1 MPIVETIYLKMNL
14 GKYLNSNSPKLNA
27 YFGINN
33 QGNYKSLFG
42 YISCLLPSN
51 ENLILGKDIF
61 TGWIQD
67 MIVLAVPLSNREI
80 YFNFNRIKPQD
91 VRLQSE
97 CKCPNDFSRNENE
110 FSQYCLRNDEI
121 KFDQKNVSYLNDFA
135 HPLEYINDEKF
146 ETSWISSTLPLMDSA
161 DNSAQP
167 IKISLD
173 FENGIYILNRIELY
187 FTSVPPTEI
196 LIETNYEN
204 KWQIL
209 QKYSTACNPNEKNC
223 RKLPRFNF
231 V

>member
-80 YFNFNRIKPQD
+80 YFNFR
-91 VRLQSE
+91 
-97 CKCPNDFSRNENE
+97 
-110 FSQYCLRNDEI
+110 
-121 KFDQKNVSYLNDFA
+121 A
-135 HPLEYINDEKF
+135 
-146 ETSWISSTLPLMDSA
+146 
-161 DNSAQP
+161 
-167 IKISLD
+167 
-173 FENGIYILNRIELY
+173 
-187 FTSVPPTEI
+187 
-196 LIETNYEN
+196 
-204 KWQIL
+204 
-209 QKYSTACNPNEKNC
+209 
-223 RKLPRFNF
+223 
-231 V
+231 